1 MREFKDRVAVV
12 TGAASGIGRGLAER
26 CVQEGMQVVLADVA
40 EDALHQAEA
49 ELSSQGGTV
58 LAVPTDVSQASE
70 VEALARA
77 TLDAFGAVHL
87 LANNAGVIT
96 VSDLLNP
103 VWESPLADWEWII
116 DVNLWGAIHGC
127 RVFVPIMLE
136 QDTECH
142 IVNTAS
148 AAGLISS
155 ADMGIYKVT
164 KHGIVALS
172 ETLYHQLQRRGA
184 KIGISILCPGSV
196 QTTMLD
202 SLRNPLSATSPAP
215 DDFGAGDQ
223 DRLAVFRR
231 NVRQGMAPSQVADQ
245 LFNAIR
251 ESKLYI
257 MTHDDTRDKVEMRMQ
272 DILLD
277 RQPSVR

>member
-1 MREFKDRVAVV
+1 VREFKDKVAVV

-26 CVQEGMQVVLADVA
+26 CVQEGMKVVLADVA
-40 EDALHQAEA
+40 EEALRQAEA
-49 ELSSQGGTV
+49 EMVSWGGTV
-58 LAVPTDVSQASE
+58 LAVPTDVSKASD
-70 VEALARA
+70 VEALASQ
-77 TLDAFGAVHL
+77 TLNTFGAVHL

-96 VSDLLNP
+96 ASDLLKP

-116 DVNLWGAIHGC
+116 EVNLWGVIHGC

-136 QDTECH
+136 QNTECH

-155 ADMGIYKVT
+155 SDMGIYKVT

-172 ETLYHQLQRRGA
+172 ETLYHQLQRRDA
-184 KIGISILCPGSV
+184 KIGVSVLCPGSV
-196 QTTMLD
+196 QTMMLD
-202 SLRNPLSATSPAP
+202 SLRNPLSADSPSP

-231 NVRQGMAPSQVADQ
+231 NVDGGMPPSQVADRV
-245 LFNAIR
+245 FAAIR

-257 MTHDDTRDKVEMRMQ
+257 VTHDDTRDKVQIRMQ
-272 DILLD
+272 DILFD
-277 RQPSVR
+277 RQPSPR

>member
-1 MREFKDRVAVV
+1 VREFNDRVAVV

-26 CVQEGMQVVLADVA
+26 CVQEGMKVVLADVA
-40 EDALHQAEA
+40 EEALQQAEA
-49 ELSSQGGTV
+49 ELSSRGGAV
-58 LAVPTDVSQASE
+58 LAVPTDVSKASE

-155 ADMGIYKVT
+155 GDMGIYKVT

-172 ETLYHQLQRRGA
+172 ETLYHQLQRRGT
-184 KIGISILCPGSV
+184 KVGISILCPGSV
-196 QTTMLD
+196 QTEMLD
-202 SLRNPLSATSPAP
+202 SLRNPLSAASPAP

-231 NVRQGMAPSQVADQ
+231 NVRHGMAPSEVADQ
-245 LFNAIR
+245 VFRAIR

-257 MTHDDTRDKVEMRMQ
+257 MTHDDTPDKVETRMQ
-272 DILLD
+272 DILLG